1 MYHIKEAKQ
10 AIIDFVSETGDK
22 ADIFNKIKSLADQD
36 QQWRF
41 NATTEFIVDEN
52 KDIIVS
58 RVFKININA
67 QDHHIDA
74 EKDNAFFIF
83 RKISFDIYKHDI
95 HFDEKAFQSGMLK
108 IQFPN
113 DNEKLSVYLKIKS
126 PLKISQLIYL
136 HWKRSP
142 HL

>member
-1 MYHIKEAKQ
+1 MLK
-10 AIIDFVSETGDK
+10 
-22 ADIFNKIKSLADQD
+22 
-36 QQWRF
+36 
-41 NATTEFIVDEN
+41 
-52 KDIIVS
+52 
-58 RVFKININA
+58 
-67 QDHHIDA
+67 
-74 EKDNAFFIF
+74 KDNAFFIF

-136 HWKRSP
+136 HWKKKP
-142 HL
+142 GIFKIL